1 MVSLCAGRAWE
12 AEREGSKSPSCCS
25 LQHLELCHRFH
36 THLDSQPAARSACR
50 KLCLHQQSHATPS
63 KEHPAAPQLTA
74 DTPTD
79 ETSRSEE
86 QGGREKRRERN
97 KPGQR

>member
-1 MVSLCAGRAWE
+1 MASLCAGRAWE
-12 AEREGSKSPSCCS
+12 AVREGSKSPSCCS

-36 THLDSQPAARSACR
+36 THLDCQICMQKALPSSTKPHNSQR
-50 KLCLHQQSHATPS
+50 
-63 KEHPAAPQLTA
+63 EHPAAHQLTA

-86 QGGREKRRERN
+86 QGGKEKRRERN